1 MQEQLR
7 TDLKEAMKAHDTMK
21 TTVLKGIIA
30 SCMSETMVKGNKP
43 NEPLNDADVLIVI
56 KREAKK
62 RKDSIQQFEKGG
74 RNDLAQLEKDELV
87 VIDHY
92 LPQQMSRE
100 EIQTIARAK
109 KEELNVT
116 DTSKLGILIG
126 AILKETKG
134 QADGALV
141 KEVVEGLF

>member
-7 TDLKEAMKAHDTMK
+7 TDLKEAMKAHDTME